1 MKEKQ
6 EIEQVL
12 SLEDRDEI
20 INALLRTAEAHPMID
35 LQTTAYGMCR
45 AVAAVRRYDDRL
57 TATDGTT
64 ATEAKEYSQESD
76 GCFIG
81 ENEFANVIA
90 SMALSYAN
98 QYRKPQQ

>member
-1 MKEKQ
+1 MRERQ

-12 SLEDRDEI
+12 SLEDRNEI

-35 LQTTAYGMCR
+35 LRATAYGMCR

-57 TATDGTT
+57 TATDGLPI
-64 ATEAKEYSQESD
+64 EAGICSKGSGD
-76 GCFIG
+76 RFIG
-81 ENEFANVIA
+81 ENEFANAIA
-90 SMALSYAN
+90 SMALGYAN